1 MNKSPQIR
9 HRVPRVLFCVFLCV
23 FFISRSENLFA
34 ETATDETQ
42 RITSLIDKVIE
53 VYGGRD
59 AIEGIH
65 AIHAK
70 GEIEAFVLHD
80 RGTYELYFKR
90 GRKLRVKTEYKR
102 SWELRILNGDRGY
115 RATESLPLEEVFGP
129 RYLAMVYH
137 YKHLDILHD
146 LVKGTYQIRSAG
158 RSSLNGTAVEVFHL
172 NDKEGGVLDI
182 YIDEHSSLIVKVT
195 GYFSADNKSTYLSA
209 EFSDFKSVG
218 GSLFPFRITNY
229 AGGMKIA
236 QTVIDKYFINPEIA
250 DSMFEPAVIHSL

>member
-1 MNKSPQIR
+1 MNRSPRIR
-9 HRVPRVLFCVFLCV
+9 HLAAKVLFCVLLCF

-34 ETATDETQ
+34 EAAMDETQ
-42 RITSLIDKVIE
+42 RIASIINKVIE
-53 VYGGRD
+53 VYGGRA

-70 GEIEAFVLHD
+70 GEIEAFMLND

-90 GRKLRVKTEYKR
+90 GRKLRVETKYSR
-102 SWELRILNGDRGY
+102 SWELRILNGDKGY
-115 RATESLPLEEVFGP
+115 KASESLPVEEAFGP

-182 YIDEHSSLIVKVT
+182 FVDERNSLIVKVT

-236 QTVIDKYFINPEIA
+236 QTVIDKYLINPEIA
-250 DSMFEPAVIHSL
+250 DSMFEPAVIHSF